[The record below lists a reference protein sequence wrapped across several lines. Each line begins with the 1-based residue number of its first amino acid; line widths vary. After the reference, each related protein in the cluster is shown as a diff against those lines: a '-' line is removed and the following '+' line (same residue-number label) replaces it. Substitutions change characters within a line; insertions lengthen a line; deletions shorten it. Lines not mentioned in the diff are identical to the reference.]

1 MSIPGK
7 VVAIKKRIA
16 TIETNGEKVDI
27 DLGLNDDIKVGNYVL
42 YASER
47 IIRKIS
53 KSDAVEINATLGIG

>member
-7 VVAIKKRIA
+7 VVKIKKRIA
-16 TIETNGEKVDI
+16 TVETSGEKVDI

-53 KSDAVEINATLGIG
+53 KSEAVEINTTLGIG